1 MRILIV
7 GAGGIGGYYG
17 GRLLEAGRDVT
28 FLVRPER
35 ARKLAAAGLAIR
47 SPFGDV
53 HHSAPPTVL
62 AGDLGEPFDLVL
74 LSCKAYDLEEAVE
87 AFAPA
92 VGPGTVVLPLLNGI
106 RHFDLLDRR
115 FGPGRVL
122 GGSCFISS
130 ALDAEG
136 AVVHFNRL
144 HGLVFGERD
153 GGRTPRAEALEAQ
166 LCGAGFDGRLS
177 EDIVQELWEKWV
189 FIASAAGITC
199 LLRGSVGDIVAAGN
213 AGLGV
218 ALLEECASVA
228 AAHGHAPRAQS
239 LEKAR
244 AILTEPGSAMTSSM
258 FRDLEAGGRIE
269 GDHLIGDL
277 LRRGTGPLPMLAMVD
292 ASLRTYGARRAGPG
306 KKAGVI

>member
-7 GAGGIGGYYG
+7 GAGGIGGYFG

-28 FLVRPER
+28 FLVRPGR
-35 ARKLAAAGLAIR
+35 ARKLAAEGLSIR
-47 SPFGDV
+47 SPFGDL
-53 HHSAPPTVL
+53 HLAAPPTVL
-62 AGDLGEPFDLVL
+62 AGDLRDPFDLVL

-92 VGPGTVVLPLLNGI
+92 VGPGTAVLPLLNGM

-115 FGPGRVL
+115 FGAERVL

-130 ALDAEG
+130 ALDAQG

-153 GGRTPRAEALEAQ
+153 GARTPRALALEAQ

-177 EDIVQELWEKWV
+177 LEIVQELWEKWV

-199 LLRGSVGDIVAAGN
+199 LLRGSVGDIVAAG
-213 AGLGV
+213 AESLGV
-218 ALLEECASVA
+218 ALMEECASVA
-228 AAHGHAPRAQS
+228 AAQGYAPRPAS
-239 LEKAR
+239 LEKTR
-244 AILTEPGSAMTSSM
+244 AILTEPGSAMTSSL
-258 FRDLEAGGRIE
+258 FRDLEGGGRIE
-269 GDHLIGDL
+269 ADHLIGDL
-277 LRRGTGPLPMLAMVD
+277 LRRGKGPLPMLALVD
-292 ASLRTYGARRAGPG
+292 ASLRTYEVRRRR
-306 KKAGVI
+306 